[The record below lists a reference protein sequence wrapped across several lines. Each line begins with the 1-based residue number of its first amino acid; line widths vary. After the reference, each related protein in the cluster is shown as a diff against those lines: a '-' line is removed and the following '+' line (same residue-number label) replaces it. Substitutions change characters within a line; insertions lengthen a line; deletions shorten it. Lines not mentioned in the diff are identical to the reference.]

1 METRYDFAPFLA
13 DLRTSPLDD
22 DRVLGAWLGTM
33 GAGDALGDVRAYGA
47 DVVGPLWE
55 LADEVDRPDRLPVI
69 AEWDAHRRR
78 ASTPVRLAPG
88 IPALWDASFGR
99 GLGAPAGDRAADA
112 ARLARVF
119 LLAQLGEVGT
129 VCPLACTEGLVR
141 VVERHGGDAPR
152 SAARRVRANQPGRVV
167 HGAQFV
173 TEIHAGSDAGRVTL
187 DATPAGAG
195 RVTLDGAKWF
205 CSNVTADYWI
215 VLARTAGTD
224 SDAQLVL
231 VDRAEAEAAGAVS
244 VDRLKDKLGTRA
256 LATAE
261 VTLRGA
267 PAMTVG
273 EPGRGLA
280 IVVGVVLTTSRVWTA
295 LSSSAF
301 ATMAARGARA
311 YARFRTA
318 FGRAIGEMPLVRA
331 EVERVTREAE
341 EVEAGTLA
349 TTARWLGATAGG
361 SDEGEERLVRLLV
374 SLTKRRVTT
383 RATRIVHDA
392 MMVLGGNGIEERF
405 SPLPR
410 LLRDAVINE
419 TWEGPHNLLCA
430 QAHKDLAGW
439 HRKDLAAP
447 TLDALLDGAP
457 DATALRDR
465 ALALLAEP
473 AGPAFADVCDA
484 LFDAHARTA
493 RARLTT

>member
-13 DLRTSPLDD
+13 DLRTNPVDD
-22 DRVLGAWLGTM
+22 DRVLSAWLGAT
-33 GAGDALGDVRAYGA
+33 GAGGALGEVRAYGA

-55 LADEVDRPDRLPVI
+55 IADEVDRPDRLPVI

-99 GLGAPAGDRAADA
+99 GLAAPAGDRAADA

-141 VVERHGGDAPR
+141 VVERHGGDAPGI
-152 SAARRVRANQPGRVV
+152 AARRIRANQPGRIV

-187 DATPAGAG
+187 DATPAGPG

-205 CSNVTADYWI
+205 CSNVTADYWV
-215 VLARTAGTD
+215 VLARVAGTE
-224 SDAQLVL
+224 SEAQLVL
-231 VDRAEAEAAGAVS
+231 VDRAEAEAEAAVS

-267 PAMTVG
+267 PGFTVG
-273 EPGRGLA
+273 DPGRGLA

-301 ATMAARGARA
+301 ATMAARAARA

-318 FGRAIGEMPLVRA
+318 FGRSIGELPLVRA

-349 TTARWLGATAGG
+349 TTARWLTAGAAD
-361 SDEGEERLVRLLV
+361 DEDRLVRLLV
-374 SLTKRRVTT
+374 GLTKRRVTT

-430 QAHKDLAGW
+430 QAHKDLSGW
-439 HRKDLAAP
+439 HKKGLAAP
-447 TLDALLDGAP
+447 TLDALLAGAP
-457 DATALRDR
+457 EATALRDR
-465 ALALLAEP
+465 TLALLAEP
-473 AGPAFADVCDA
+473 AGPTFADACDA

-493 RARLTT
+493 RAR